1 MSTKANSVAVNVAGV
16 ATATATIWVYLTNAH
31 DRIYAISLGLAVL
44 AALIGLTV
52 WNLARGGRAEWGSFK
67 LTGRKTPLSRAPR
80 PAAPPRQPAPPS
92 SAGKPPA
99 SAAAQPAS
107 RGGAATA
114 IVFVL
119 LAGIIAYTL
128 VQASGQSAAGAIAN
142 APAKAA
148 TPAGPGSVVYAY
160 YAAVNDRNWPKA
172 WALSGKP
179 AAVDSAAYN
188 QWIDGYACTVRD
200 QVTSVTARGAALLV
214 SVRAEESGG
223 VIQSYRFSYV
233 VRDGVL
239 THPQMLSFT
248 GHAPQGCGK

>member
-1 MSTKANSVAVNVAGV
+1 MSTKVNSVAVNVAGA
-16 ATATATIWVYLTNAH
+16 ATATATVWVYLTNAH
-31 DRIYAISLGLAVL
+31 ARIYAIPLGLAVL
-44 AALIGLTV
+44 ATLIGLTT
-52 WNLARGGRAEWGSFK
+52 WNLARGGSAALGSFK
-67 LTGRKTPLSRAPR
+67 LTGRKTPRPRAPR
-80 PAAPPRQPAPPS
+80 PAAPPRQPASPT

-99 SAAAQPAS
+99 GAAAQSAS
-107 RGGAATA
+107 RGGAATT
-114 IVFVL
+114 IVFAL
-119 LAGIIAYTL
+119 LAGVIAYAL
-128 VQASGQSAAGAIAN
+128 IQASGQPAAGATAN
-142 APAKAA
+142 APGKAT

-160 YAAVNDRNWPKA
+160 YAAVNDRDWPKA

-214 SVRAEESGG
+214 TVRAEESGG